1 MPKGPRR
8 AFVGVLFLFF
18 LTSAAS
24 RNALAQ
30 LESPNPQPT
39 DNVDVITIRLTRFG
53 AYPASV
59 THKHGPF
66 VLLISNRSGTLDD
79 TYSLTRKL
87 PAGANPAASDSLL
100 DFHSD
105 HTAQRD
111 HQLIKLSPGDYV
123 LRVKSHPDWTVD
135 IKITTEN

>member
-1 MPKGPRR
+1 MTKGPRR

-18 LTSAAS
+18 LVSAVPRKAF
-24 RNALAQ
+24 AQ

-66 VLLISNRSGTLDD
+66 VLLVSNRSGMLDD

-87 PAGANPAASDSLL
+87 PATANPAASDSLL

-105 HTAQRD
+105 HNAQRD
-111 HQLIKLSPGDYV
+111 YQLIKLTPGDYV
-123 LRVKSHPDWTVD
+123 LRAKSHSDWTVD
-135 IKITTEN
+135 IKITTDN